1 MTWTAFAILAMFLSF
16 DPPFQNDSLLH
27 LFLENA
33 RIPSLLLPSQLSTAR
48 TVAPSDDTD
57 DDNDD
62 DGDDDDDDKGS
73 HQKKANFRKK
83 S

>member
-1 MTWTAFAILAMFLSF
+1 MIFLSF

-48 TVAPSDDTD
+48 TAAPSDDTD

-62 DGDDDDDDKGS
+62 DDDNDNDGDDEDDDKGS
-73 HQKKANFRKK
+73 HQKKSKL
-83 S
+83 